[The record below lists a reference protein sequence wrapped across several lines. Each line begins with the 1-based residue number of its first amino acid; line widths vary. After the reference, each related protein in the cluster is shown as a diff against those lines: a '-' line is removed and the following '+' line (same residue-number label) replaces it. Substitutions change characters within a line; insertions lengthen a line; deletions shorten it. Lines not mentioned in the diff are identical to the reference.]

1 MTGAP
6 LEIDLLRTFV
16 SAADSGG
23 FTRAGERVHRT
34 QSTVSQQIQRLELA
48 AGHAL
53 FHREGRKVR
62 LTEEG
67 DLLLGYARRLLDL
80 HDEAKA
86 VLGQGLGAGA
96 LRLGVTEDFASRQ
109 LADVLSRFAA
119 APRRRLEVRCD
130 LSVTLRRDL
139 ARGDIDL
146 ALVKQPS
153 GQPGTLHRWDDQLHW
168 LAAEGWRPDPD
179 KPLPLVLFSPGC
191 LYRQYA
197 LEALDRERLPWHVA
211 YVSPSLAGVQA
222 ALQSGLGVSA
232 LGRSALAAG
241 LSEVRDL
248 PALPVAELALV
259 MGETRPPGLD
269 HLIDAIVGTIDPV
282 MAAA

>member
-1 MTGAP
+1 MTGLP

-34 QSTVSQQIQRLELA
+34 QSTVSQQIQRLEQA
-48 AGHAL
+48 AGHSL
-53 FHREGRKVR
+53 FHREGRRIR

-86 VLGQGLGAGA
+86 VLGQGPGAGA

-109 LADVLSRFAA
+109 LAEVLSRFAA

-130 LSVTLRRDL
+130 LIATLRRDL

-146 ALVKQPS
+146 ALVKQPA
-153 GQPGTLHRWDDQLHW
+153 GQPGAVHRWSDQLHW
-168 LAAEGWRPDPD
+168 LGAKGWQPDPD

-197 LEALDRERLPWHVA
+197 LEALDRARRPWHVA
-211 YVSPSLAGVQA
+211 FVSPSLAGIQA
-222 ALQSGLGVSA
+222 ALQSGIGIAA
-232 LGRSALAAG
+232 LGRSALADG
-241 LSEVRDL
+241 LAEIRGL
-248 PALPVAELALV
+248 PALPGAELALV
-259 MGETRPPGLD
+259 LGDNRPPGLED
-269 HLIDAIVGTIDPV
+269 LIGAIAGAIDPV

>member
-1 MTGAP
+1 MTGLP

-34 QSTVSQQIQRLELA
+34 QSTVSQQIQRLEQA
-48 AGHAL
+48 AGHSL
-53 FHREGRKVR
+53 FHREGRRIR

-86 VLGQGLGAGA
+86 VLGQGPGAGA

-109 LADVLSRFAA
+109 LAEVLGRFAA

-146 ALVKQPS
+146 ALVKQPA
-153 GQPGTLHRWDDQLHW
+153 GQPGAVQRWSDQLHW
-168 LAAEGWRPDPD
+168 LGAKGWQPDPD

-197 LEALDRERLPWHVA
+197 LEALDRARRPWHVA
-211 YVSPSLAGVQA
+211 FVSPSLAGIQA
-222 ALQSGLGVSA
+222 ALQSGIGIAA
-232 LGRSALAAG
+232 LGRSALADG
-241 LSEVRDL
+241 LAEIRGL
-248 PALPVAELALV
+248 PALPGAELALV
-259 MGETRPPGLD
+259 LGDNRPPGLD
-269 HLIDAIVGTIDPV
+269 DLIEAIAGAIDPV

>member
-1 MTGAP
+1 MTGLP

-34 QSTVSQQIQRLELA
+34 QSTVSQQIQRLEQA
-48 AGHAL
+48 AGHSL
-53 FHREGRKVR
+53 FHREGRRIR

-86 VLGQGLGAGA
+86 VLGQGPGAGA

-109 LADVLSRFAA
+109 LAEVLGRFAA

-146 ALVKQPS
+146 ALVKQPA
-153 GQPGTLHRWDDQLHW
+153 GQPGAVQRWSDQLYW
-168 LAAEGWRPDPD
+168 LGAKGWQPDPD

-197 LEALDRERLPWHVA
+197 LEALDRARRPWHVA
-211 YVSPSLAGVQA
+211 FVSPSLAGIQA
-222 ALQSGLGVSA
+222 ALQSGIGIAA
-232 LGRSALAAG
+232 LGRSALADG
-241 LSEVRDL
+241 LAEIRGL
-248 PALPVAELALV
+248 PALPGAELALV
-259 MGETRPPGLD
+259 LGDNRPPGLD
-269 HLIDAIVGTIDPV
+269 DLIGAIAGAIDPV

>member
-1 MTGAP
+1 MAGAP

-23 FTRAGERVHRT
+23 FTKAGERVHRT
-34 QSTVSQQIQRLELA
+34 QSTVSQQIQRLEQA

-53 FHREGRKVR
+53 FHRAGRKVR

-86 VLGQGLGAGA
+86 VLGQGPGAGA
-96 LRLGVTEDFASRQ
+96 LRLGVTEDFASRS

-153 GQPGTLHRWDDQLHW
+153 GQAGTLHRWHEQLHW
-168 LAAEGWRPDPD
+168 LAAAGWQPDPD

-197 LEALDRERLPWHVA
+197 LEALDRAGRPWHVA
-211 YVSPSLAGVQA
+211 YVSPSLAGIQA

-232 LGRSALAAG
+232 LGRSAMAAG
-241 LSEVRDL
+241 LAELRDL
-248 PALPVAELALV
+248 PPLPVAELGLV
-259 MGETRPPGLD
+259 IGDTRPPGLD
-269 HLIDAIVGTIDPV
+269 QLIEAIVGAIDPV

>member
-34 QSTVSQQIQRLELA
+34 QSTVSQQIQRLEQA

-53 FHREGRKVR
+53 FHREGRRIR

-86 VLGQGLGAGA
+86 VLGQGPGAGA
-96 LRLGVTEDFASRQ
+96 LRLGVTEDFASRS
-109 LADVLSRFAA
+109 LADVLGRFAA

-139 ARGDIDL
+139 ARGDLDL
-146 ALVKQPS
+146 ALVKQPA
-153 GQPGTLHRWDDQLHW
+153 GQPGAVHRWHDQLHW
-168 LAAEGWRPDPD
+168 LAAEGWRPDQD

-197 LEALDRERLPWHVA
+197 LEVLDRARRPWHVA

-232 LGRSALAAG
+232 LGRAALVAG
-241 LSEVRDL
+241 MAEVRNL
-248 PALPVAELALV
+248 PALPAAELALV
-259 MGETRPPGLD
+259 VGDTRPPGLD
-269 HLIDAIVGTIDPV
+269 ELVAAIVGAIDPV

>member
-1 MTGAP
+1 MTGLP

-34 QSTVSQQIQRLELA
+34 QSTVSQQIQRLEQA
-48 AGHAL
+48 AGHSL
-53 FHREGRKVR
+53 FHREGRRIR

-80 HDEAKA
+80 HDEAKV
-86 VLGQGLGAGA
+86 VLGQGPGAGA

-109 LADVLSRFAA
+109 LAEVLGRFAA

-146 ALVKQPS
+146 ALVKQPA
-153 GQPGTLHRWDDQLHW
+153 GQPGAVQRWSDQLHW
-168 LAAEGWRPDPD
+168 LGAKGWQPDPD

-197 LEALDRERLPWHVA
+197 LEALDRARRPWHVA
-211 YVSPSLAGVQA
+211 FVSPSLAGIQA
-222 ALQSGLGVSA
+222 ALQSGIGIAA
-232 LGRSALAAG
+232 LGRSALADG
-241 LSEVRDL
+241 LAEIRGL
-248 PALPVAELALV
+248 PALPGAELALV
-259 MGETRPPGLD
+259 LGDNRPPGLD
-269 HLIDAIVGTIDPV
+269 DLIEAIARAIAPV